1 MKKYILIALVAMMAA
16 VGAEAQTSLVGRE
29 YHNPNVMSSM
39 SKEIDKS
46 VAQKKAESLKKAEKE
61 KGRKLTEEEMRKFNE
76 EMKEAEAKIK
86 AVKAGTSMAMTVTF
100 KDQKTAVVKAK
111 VKVCDEAMKAAGI
124 GWLKRKAMKAAMAIM
139 PAENMAYTVKGNMI
153 ILHDGQDRDTLRL
166 SSDGKSLSGKTD
178 GIGYTLARTK

>member
-1 MKKYILIALVAMMAA
+1 MQA
-16 VGAEAQTSLVGRE
+16 R
-29 YHNPNVMSSM
+29 
-39 SKEIDKS
+39 
-46 VAQKKAESLKKAEKE
+46 
-61 KGRKLTEEEMRKFNE
+61 
-76 EMKEAEAKIK
+76 K
-86 AVKAGTSMAMTVTF
+86 AVFYCSASYTIDPKYNQAARDIVRAACLHGYGIVSGGTVKGTMAV
-100 KDQKTAVVKAK
+100 
-111 VKVCDEAMKAAGI
+111 VCDEAMKAAGI